1 MEIGRVFLIIKQ
13 QTKTARTETK
23 KNVTGGTIV
32 DLKKKKEWKQ
42 DTRQGER
49 EGQME
54 GIKDIR
60 QERTKLIE
68 RCETLYIRD
77 RGKT

>member
-1 MEIGRVFLIIKQ
+1 MS
-13 QTKTARTETK
+13 
-23 KNVTGGTIV
+23 GGTIV
-32 DLKKKKEWKQ
+32 DLKKKEWKQ

-60 QERTKLIE
+60 QERTQLIE